1 MAFHPPISPPPVYLR
16 SSPPPPPPPDLPPP
30 PPPHGRKISISRKPV
45 GSPVARKP
53 LSFQISHDAVIQD
66 SPLST
71 VKIDDLSGLPQAYH
85 TLIEGPYDDRD
96 RSASPPTQI
105 SQPREHNMVAD
116 VPLVGSQATQAPTQ
130 QEYMLPQMQLPHLVG
145 YKHTSASTDSWSL
158 VEDSN
163 EREDNQNRQN
173 QDGTTVDQT
182 SVHNPSYRLSNSSG
196 GSLDSVAE
204 YQPLQYHHQPVL
216 DALRKDVPSGEH
228 LGSNNHLAPNRP
240 TTSMPRPSSAYSST
254 SDIAGRGRTHSPHYS
269 PGGRARTSSAHSAVS
284 PDIRPV
290 SFIDL
295 LNVPYPQ
302 PPPAPTNLSNAHLRN
317 AIGNNI
323 SLLSHRKT
331 FDMYLANV
339 KKTSDSAVQ
348 YEFAVFMIN
357 AIQDMNH
364 EEFEDGESSTSNGK
378 SPDITRTQLLREARS
393 ILQRLADR
401 GYPYAQY
408 YLADGFA
415 SGLFNKGNE
424 DYDHAFPLFVAASKH
439 GHAEA
444 GYRAALCYEFGWG
457 SRVDAAKAIQFYRQA
472 ASKSHPGAMLRLARA
487 CLAGDMGLGKRY
499 REGIKW
505 LQRAVEAADVQ
516 YNSAPYELGVLHETG
531 FGDDVF
537 IDQSY
542 AAQLFTKSAEL
553 GHADASYRLGDAY
566 EHGKL
571 NCPRDPALSIHF
583 YTGAAQAGHS
593 LAMMALCAWYMVGAE
608 PVLEKDEN
616 EAYEWA
622 KQAAE
627 CGLAKAQYAVGYFTE
642 MGIGCRRD
650 PLEANVWYVK
660 SADQGDER
668 AIHRLAAISAAAEGT
683 DPNQAA
689 AGTGRRGKRKPKVKG
704 SLDADTKSKYF
715 GIF

>member
-1 MAFHPPISPPPVYLR
+1 MASPVATAFHPPISPPPVYLR
-16 SSPPPPPPPDLPPP
+16 SSPPPPPPPNLPPPPPPDLPPP
-30 PPPHGRKISISRKPV
+30 PPPHGRISISRKPLDSSV
-45 GSPVARKP
+45 SRKP
-53 LSFQISHDAVIQD
+53 LPTSSSQITHDTVNQN

-71 VKIDDLSGLPQAYH
+71 IKIDGLLELPQAYH
-85 TLIEGPYDDRD
+85 ALIEDPYDRD
-96 RSASPPTQI
+96 SSASPPTQAPSKI
-105 SQPREHNMVAD
+105 SIYRPRDVIAGPQP
-116 VPLVGSQATQAPTQ
+116 PTQ
-130 QEYMLPQMQLPHLVG
+130 KEYMVPQMQLPHFAG
-145 YKHTSASTDSWSL
+145 YNHTSASTDSWSL

-163 EREDNQNRQN
+163 EREDSQNRQN
-173 QDGTTVDQT
+173 RNSTTLDQT
-182 SVHNPSYRLSNSSG
+182 SVHDETYHLSNSSR
-196 GSLDSVAE
+196 GSLDSVALVAE

-216 DALRKDVPSGEH
+216 DALSGRKDTHYSPSGEQ
-228 LGSNNHLAPNRP
+228 LDSNNHLLPNRP
-240 TTSMPRPSSAYSST
+240 ATSLPRPSSAYSST
-254 SDIAGRGRTHSPHYS
+254 SDIAGRGRSPQYS
-269 PGGRARTSSAHSAVS
+269 PGGHARTPSAHSAVS

-290 SFIDL
+290 SYIDL

-317 AIGNNI
+317 AIGNSI

-339 KKTSDSAVQ
+339 KKTNDSAVQ
-348 YEFAVFMIN
+348 YEFAVFMTN
-357 AIQDMNH
+357 AIREMNQ

-378 SPDITRTQLLREARS
+378 SPDITRAQLLREARS

-415 SGLFNKGNE
+415 SGLFSKGTE
-424 DYDHAFPLFVAASKH
+424 DNDRAFPLFVAASKH

-457 SRVDAAKAIQFYRQA
+457 SRIDAAKAVQFYRQA

-505 LQRAVEAADVQ
+505 LQRAVETADFQ
-516 YNSAPYELGVLHETG
+516 YNAAPYELGVLHETG

-553 GHADASYRLGDAY
+553 GHAGASYRLGDAY

-627 CGLAKAQYAVGYFTE
+627 CG
-642 MGIGCRRD
+642 MCRSKPMMLTPPPSNFLNDFVATRTC
-650 PLEANVWYVK
+650 K
-660 SADQGDER
+660 STICR
-668 AIHRLAAISAAAEGT
+668 WIFHRNGNWLS
-683 DPNQAA
+683 P
-689 AGTGRRGKRKPKVKG
+689 RPPRGQCLVREICRPR
-704 SLDADTKSKYF
+704 
-715 GIF
+715 